1 MVITRSMILEKDNQ
15 TDGLAEKFGKEIP
28 EGSLI
33 FIEGTEGTGKS
44 ILCQRLC
51 YSFLRNGYTCSYL
64 STQFTVKNFVR
75 QMASVSYNI
84 KKYLLKGKLF
94 FISTESILGETQPK
108 ENFLNKLL
116 EDCRRLFDP
125 EIIFID
131 SISTLL
137 NESIDCN
144 NMIDLF
150 NFFNRWSGA
159 GKIIVLTA
167 NPNEW
172 DQRIHQT
179 FKLTSDVH
187 FELALVNI
195 PGVGLSNHIY
205 VHKFNGARY
214 KYQNS
219 TAFSVRPGI
228 GISLE
233 STHVAF

>member
-1 MVITRSMILEKDNQ
+1 MVKTRSMILERDDQ
-15 TDGLAEKFGKEIP
+15 TDGLAEKFGKEVP

-51 YSFLRNGYTCSYL
+51 YSFLRNGFNCSYL

-108 ENFLNKLL
+108 KTFFEKLL
-116 EDCRRLFDP
+116 NCKKLFEP
-125 EIIFID
+125 EIVFID

-137 NESIDCN
+137 NESLNDT

-150 NFFNRWSGA
+150 NFFNRWAGT

-172 DQRIHQT
+172 DPRIHQT

-205 VHKFNGARY
+205 VHKFNGARF

>member
-1 MVITRSMILEKDNQ
+1 MVKTMSMVLEKEGQ
-15 TDGLAEKFGKEIP
+15 TDGLAEKFGKEVP

-44 ILCQRLC
+44 IICQRIC
-51 YSFLRNGYTCSYL
+51 YSFLKNGYTCSYL

-84 KKYLLKGKLF
+84 KKFLLRGKLF
-94 FISTESILGETQPK
+94 YISTESILGETLPK
-108 ENFLNKLL
+108 EGFFEKLL
-116 EDCRRLFDP
+116 DCKKLFDP

-137 NESIDCN
+137 KESLNDT

-150 NFFNRWSGA
+150 NFFNRWAGT
-159 GKIIVLTA
+159 GKIIVITA

-172 DQRIHQT
+172 DPRIHQT

-187 FELALVNI
+187 FELALVNV
-195 PGVGLSNHIY
+195 PGVGQSNHIY
-205 VHKFNGARY
+205 VHKFNGARF

>member
-1 MVITRSMILEKDNQ
+1 MVKTMSMILEKEGQ

-28 EGSLI
+28 EGSLV

-44 ILCQRLC
+44 IICQRIC
-51 YSFLRNGYTCSYL
+51 YSFLKNGYNCSYL

-84 KKYLLKGKLF
+84 KKYLLKGKIF
-94 FISTESILGETQPK
+94 FISTESILGETLPK
-108 ENFLNKLL
+108 EDFFDKLL
-116 EDCRRLFDP
+116 DCKKLFDP
-125 EIIFID
+125 EIIIID

-137 NESIDCN
+137 KESLN
-144 NMIDLF
+144 TTNMIDLF
-150 NFFNRWSGA
+150 NFFNRWAGT
-159 GKIIVLTA
+159 GKIIILSA

-172 DQRIHQT
+172 EPRIHQT

-187 FELALVNI
+187 FELAHVNV

-205 VHKFNGARY
+205 VHKFNGAKF